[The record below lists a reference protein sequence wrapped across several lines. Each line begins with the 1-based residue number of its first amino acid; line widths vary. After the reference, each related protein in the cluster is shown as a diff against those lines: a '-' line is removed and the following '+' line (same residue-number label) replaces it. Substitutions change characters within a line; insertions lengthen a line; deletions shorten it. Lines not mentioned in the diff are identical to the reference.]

1 MSHSRVCLS
10 IELEVLL
17 LLSVSWILKTGGRH
31 LRVRDKP
38 SGISCLMQ
46 TVAKAVSELSGISKA
61 GGKLLK
67 EEYAFYHKSVDDTVF
82 VFHKS

>member
-1 MSHSRVCLS
+1 
-10 IELEVLL
+10 
-17 LLSVSWILKTGGRH
+17 
-31 LRVRDKP
+31 
-38 SGISCLMQ
+38 MQ